1 MTEKL
6 INIGNIPAKLYGT
19 DSPRGAVIAVH
30 GFGGSKES
38 GAIEGL
44 AKRVCP
50 HGLCVIAFDLPA
62 HGERN
67 DAIDALDPH
76 NVIKEIMTIERFAAE
91 TIGGE
96 LYAFATS
103 FGGMNMLH
111 RLAMGQASYKRVV
124 LRVPAVNMAN
134 TVVTISAVCD
144 SAFSME
150 KAEKDGFHIKLSK
163 EFVLPFQF
171 YERLKGASCLRS
183 DEAWNDSRILT
194 IYAENDEL
202 VSPADTQEFLRLN
215 PDMRSVCAKGS
226 PHHILEPR
234 LLSQVLDSA
243 AEFILG

>member
-6 INIGNIPAKLYGT
+6 INIGNIPVKLYSAE
-19 DSPRGAVIAVH
+19 SPSGAVIAVH

-44 AKRVCP
+44 AKRVCTE
-50 HGLCVIAFDLPA
+50 GLSVIAFDLPA
-62 HGERN
+62 HGERS
-67 DAIDALDPH
+67 DSIEALDPR
-76 NVIKEIMTIERFAAE
+76 NVIKEIMTIEKFAAE
-91 TIGGE
+91 SIGGE
-96 LYAFATS
+96 LYTFATS

-111 RLAMGQASYKRVV
+111 RLAMGQAPYKRVV

-134 TVVTISAVCD
+134 TVVTISAACD
-144 SAFSME
+144 SEFSME
-150 KAEKDGFHIKLSK
+150 KAEKEGFRIKLSK
-163 EFVLPFQF
+163 EFVLPYQF
-171 YERLKGASCLRS
+171 YEKLKGASCLRTDS
-183 DEAWNDSRILT
+183 AWNDSRILT

-215 PDMRSVCAKGS
+215 PEMKSLCAKGS